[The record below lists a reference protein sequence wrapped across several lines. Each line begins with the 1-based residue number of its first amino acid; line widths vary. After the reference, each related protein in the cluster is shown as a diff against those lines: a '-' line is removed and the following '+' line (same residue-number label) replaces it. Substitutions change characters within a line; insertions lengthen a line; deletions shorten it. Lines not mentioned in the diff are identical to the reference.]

1 MYLKLRYF
9 KDMDSTLAVAL
20 AEVSAGLEKSENFV
34 RLVLSGRRRNMQTPA
49 ERIDVKPV
57 QIKGEIKYQLSQRD
71 GRAMTTKNYLP
82 AEFIA
87 LNLLEAGYANILLEQ
102 KVGSI
107 SIRITKKGE
116 ALIHRTEDI
125 FEVDLSHDR
134 SKARLLDPSDPFL
147 VEIGISDSSGKVK
160 SSKNDKY
167 LQVEEFLRLLVPSL
181 NSAIA
186 AGHIA
191 KPTATAPLSIVD
203 LGCGHAYLTFAAHQY
218 LVTQGIPVKVIG
230 IDVRESARVRNNEI
244 AKKLGISESITFF
257 AEEISQTTL
266 KTADVAIALHA
277 CDTATDDAIAWAV
290 NADAK
295 LALIA
300 PCCHHDIQ
308 AQMVDAPEP
317 WQIITRNGIMKERL
331 GDLITDG
338 LRMQI
343 LKLLGY
349 RVEAIE
355 FIGGEHTPRNLM
367 IRAVKTGA
375 TADSVEKSR
384 YDEMIAL
391 WKVKPAL
398 ASLLNR

>member
-1 MYLKLRYF
+1 ME
-9 KDMDSTLAVAL
+9 STLANAVEEVL
-20 AEVSAGLEKSENFV
+20 ATLKKSENFV

-57 QIKGEIKYQLSQRD
+57 LIKGEIKYQVLQSD
-71 GRAMTTKNYLP
+71 GRAMTTKNYTP
-82 AEFIA
+82 SEFLA
-87 LNLLEAGYANILLEQ
+87 LNYLDSGFANILVET
-102 KVGSI
+102 KTGSI

-116 ALIHRTEDI
+116 ALIHRTKDS

-134 SKARLLDPSDPFL
+134 AKSRLLDASDPFL
-147 VEIGISDSSGKVK
+147 IEIGISDASGKVK
-160 SSKNDKY
+160 ASKNDKY

-181 NSAIA
+181 SAAIE
-186 AGHIA
+186 AGHIS
-191 KPTATAPLSIVD
+191 KPTDSAPLSIVD

-218 LVTQGIPVKVIG
+218 LWSQGIPVNVIG
-230 IDVRESARVRNNEI
+230 IDVRESARARNNEI
-244 AKKLGISESITFF
+244 AKKLGISKTINFL
-257 AEEISQTTL
+257 AEEISQTSL
-266 KTADVAIALHA
+266 QAADVAIALHA
-277 CDTATDDAIAWAV
+277 CDTATDDAISWAV
-290 NADAK
+290 TAGAK

-308 AQMVDAPEP
+308 AQMVEIPEP
-317 WQIITRNGIMKERL
+317 WQMITRNGIMKERL
-331 GDLITDG
+331 GDLITDA

-343 LKLLGY
+343 MKLSGY

-375 TADSVEKSR
+375 IADGAEKLR
-384 YDEMIAL
+384 YEEMISL

>member
-1 MYLKLRYF
+1 ME
-9 KDMDSTLAVAL
+9 STLANAVEEVVATL
-20 AEVSAGLEKSENFV
+20 KKSENFV

-57 QIKGEIKYQLSQRD
+57 LIKGEIKYQVRQSD
-71 GRAMTTKNYLP
+71 GRAMTTKNYTP
-82 AEFIA
+82 SEFLA
-87 LNLLEAGYANILLEQ
+87 LNYLDSGFANILVET
-102 KVGSI
+102 KTGSI

-116 ALIHRTEDI
+116 ALIHRTKDS

-134 SKARLLDPSDPFL
+134 AKSRLLDASDPFL
-147 VEIGISDSSGKVK
+147 IEIGISDASGKVK
-160 SSKNDKY
+160 ASKNDKY

-181 NSAIA
+181 SAAIE
-186 AGHIA
+186 AGHIS
-191 KPTATAPLSIVD
+191 KPTDSAPLLIVD

-218 LVTQGIPVKVIG
+218 LWSQGIPVNVIG
-230 IDVRESARVRNNEI
+230 IDVRESARARNNEI
-244 AKKLGISESITFF
+244 AKKLGISKTINFL
-257 AEEISQTTL
+257 AEEISQTSL
-266 KTADVAIALHA
+266 QAADVAIALHA
-277 CDTATDDAIAWAV
+277 CDTATDDAISWAV
-290 NADAK
+290 TAGAK

-308 AQMVDAPEP
+308 AQMVEIPEP
-317 WQIITRNGIMKERL
+317 WQMITRNGIMKERL
-331 GDLITDG
+331 GDLITDA

-343 LKLLGY
+343 MKLSGY

-375 TADSVEKSR
+375 IADGAEKLR
-384 YDEMIAL
+384 YEEMISL

>member
-1 MYLKLRYF
+1 
-9 KDMDSTLAVAL
+9 MDSTLAVAI
-20 AEVSAGLEKSENFV
+20 AEIIAGLEKPNEFV
-34 RLVLSGRRRNMQTPA
+34 RLVLSGRRRNMQTPT
-49 ERIDVKPV
+49 ERVDVKPV
-57 QIKGEIKYQLSQRD
+57 LIKNAIKYQLSQSD
-71 GRAMTTKNYLP
+71 GRAMMTKNYDP
-82 AEFIA
+82 SEFIA
-87 LNLLEAGYANILLEQ
+87 LNLLDAGFANVLLEMRN
-102 KVGSI
+102 GST

-116 ALIHRTEDI
+116 ALVHRTSDV

-147 VEIGISDSSGKVK
+147 IEVGISDKSGKIKVG
-160 SSKNDKY
+160 KNDKY

-181 NSAIA
+181 ESAIS

-191 KPTATAPLSIVD
+191 KPTAASPLSIVD

-218 LVTQGIPVKVIG
+218 LMEQGIPVKVIG
-230 IDVRESARVRNNEI
+230 IDVRESARVRNNQI
-244 AKKLGISESITFF
+244 AEKLGISKSITFF

-266 KTADVAIALHA
+266 RSADVVIALHA

-290 NADAK
+290 SADAK

-308 AQMVDAPEP
+308 AQMNEIPEP
-317 WQIITRNGIMKERL
+317 WQIISRNGIMKERL
-331 GDLITDG
+331 GDLITDA

-343 LKLLGY
+343 MKLLGY

-375 TADSVEKSR
+375 TADDAEKSR
-384 YDEMIAL
+384 YEAMIAL

-398 ASLLNR
+398 ATLLNR

>member
-1 MYLKLRYF
+1 
-9 KDMDSTLAVAL
+9 MDTTLTTAL
-20 AEVSAGLEKSENFV
+20 AEVVAGLEKSESFV
-34 RLVLSGRRRNMQTPA
+34 RLVLSGRRRNMQTPT
-49 ERIDVKPV
+49 ERVDVKPV
-57 QIKGEIKYQLSQRD
+57 LIKGEIKNQLTQSD
-71 GRAMTTKNYLP
+71 GRAMTTKNYGP

-87 LNLLEAGYANILLEQ
+87 LNLMESGFANILLEL
-102 KVGSI
+102 KNGSI

-116 ALIHRTEDI
+116 ALVHRTDDT
-125 FEVDLSHDR
+125 FQVDLSHDR
-134 SKARLLDPSDPFL
+134 AKARLLDPSDPFL
-147 VEIGISDSSGKVK
+147 IEVGISDKSGKVK
-160 SSKNDKY
+160 VGKNDKY

-181 NSAIA
+181 ESAIS

-191 KPTATAPLSIVD
+191 KPTAASPLSIVD

-218 LVTQGIPVKVIG
+218 LVEQGIPVKVVG
-230 IDVRESARVRNNEI
+230 IDVRESARLRNNQI
-244 AKKLGISESITFF
+244 AEKLGIAKSITFF

-266 KTADVAIALHA
+266 KSADVVIALHA
-277 CDTATDDAIAWAV
+277 CDTATDDAIAWAI

-308 AQMVDAPEP
+308 AQMNEIPEP
-317 WQIITRNGIMKERL
+317 WQIISRNGIMKERL
-331 GDLITDG
+331 GDLITDA

-343 LKLLGY
+343 MKLLGY

-375 TADSVEKSR
+375 AADSAEKSR
-384 YDEMIAL
+384 YDAMIAL

-398 ASLLNR
+398 ATLLNR

>member
-1 MYLKLRYF
+1 
-9 KDMDSTLAVAL
+9 MDSTLAAAL
-20 AEVSAGLEKSENFV
+20 AEVVAGLEKPENFA
-34 RLVLSGRRRNMQTPA
+34 RLVLSGRRRNMQPPT
-49 ERIDVKPV
+49 ERVDVKPV
-57 QIKGEIKYQLSQRD
+57 LIKGEVKYQTSQSD
-71 GRAMTTKNYLP
+71 GRAMTTKNYSP

-87 LNLLEAGYANILLEQ
+87 LNLLEVGFANILLEQ
-102 KVGSI
+102 KSGSI

-116 ALIHRTEDI
+116 ALVHRTNDL
-125 FEVDLSHDR
+125 FEADLSHDR

-147 VEIGISDSSGKVK
+147 IEVGISDSAGKVK
-160 SSKNDKY
+160 ASKNDKY

-191 KPTATAPLSIVD
+191 KPTAALPLSIVD

-218 LVTQGIPVKVIG
+218 LANQGIPVKVVG
-230 IDVRESARVRNNEI
+230 IDVRESARLRNNLI
-244 AKKLGISESITFF
+244 AEKLGISGSITFL

-266 KTADVAIALHA
+266 KSADVAIALHA

-290 NADAK
+290 NAGAK

-308 AQMVDAPEP
+308 AQMVDTPEP
-317 WQIITRNGIMKERL
+317 WQIVTRNGIMKERL
-331 GDLITDG
+331 GDLITDA

-343 LKLLGY
+343 MKLLGY

-375 TADSVEKSR
+375 DADSAEKSR
-384 YDEMIAL
+384 YDAMISL
-391 WKVKPAL
+391 WNVKPAL
-398 ASLLNR
+398 ATLLNR

>member
-1 MYLKLRYF
+1 
-9 KDMDSTLAVAL
+9 MDTTLAAAL
-20 AEVSAGLEKSENFV
+20 AEVLACLEKSENFA
-34 RLVLSGRRRNMQTPA
+34 RLVLSGRRRNMETPT
-49 ERIDVKPV
+49 ERVDVKPV
-57 QIKGEIKYQLSQRD
+57 LIKGEIKYQLSQSD
-71 GRAMTTKNYLP
+71 GRAMTTKNFAP

-87 LNLLEAGYANILLEQ
+87 LNLLEAGFANILLEM
-102 KVGSI
+102 KKGSI

-116 ALIHRTEDI
+116 ALVHRTDDT

-134 SKARLLDPSDPFL
+134 AKSRLLDPSDPFL
-147 VEIGISDSSGKVK
+147 IEVGISDKSGKVK
-160 SSKNDKY
+160 VGKNDKY

-181 NSAIA
+181 DSAIA
-186 AGHIA
+186 AGHIS
-191 KPTATAPLSIVD
+191 KPTAAAPLSIVD

-218 LVTQGIPVKVIG
+218 LASQGIPVTVVG
-230 IDVRESARVRNNEI
+230 IDVRESARLRNNQI
-244 AKKLGISESITFF
+244 AEKLGISKSITFF

-266 KTADVAIALHA
+266 KSADVVIALHA

-290 NADAK
+290 SADAK

-308 AQMVDAPEP
+308 AQMNEIPEP
-317 WQIITRNGIMKERL
+317 WQIISRNGIMKERL
-331 GDLITDG
+331 GDLITDA

-343 LKLLGY
+343 MKLKGY

-375 TADSVEKSR
+375 TADSAEKSR
-384 YDEMIAL
+384 YDAMIAL

-398 ASLLNR
+398 ATLLSR

>member
-20 AEVSAGLEKSENFV
+20 AEVTTGLDKSENFV
-34 RLVLSGRRRNMQTPA
+34 RLVLSGRRRNMQTPTD
-49 ERIDVKPV
+49 RVDVKPV
-57 QIKGEIKYQLSQRD
+57 LIKGEIKYQLSQSD
-71 GRAMTTKNYLP
+71 GRAMTTKNYSP
-82 AEFIA
+82 AEFIV
-87 LNLLEAGYANILLEQ
+87 LNLLEAGFANILLEQ
-102 KVGSI
+102 KGGSI

-116 ALIHRTEDI
+116 ALVHRTNDS
-125 FEVDLSHDR
+125 FEADLSHDR
-134 SKARLLDPSDPFL
+134 SKARLLDPNDPFL
-147 VEIGISDSSGKVK
+147 IEIGISDSSGKVK
-160 SSKNDKY
+160 ASKNDKY
-167 LQVEEFLRLLVPSL
+167 LQVEEFLRLLIPSL

-191 KPTATAPLSIVD
+191 KPTVAAPLSIVD

-218 LVTQGIPVKVIG
+218 LAKQGIPVKVIG
-230 IDVRESARVRNNEI
+230 IDVRESARQRNNQI
-244 AKKLGISESITFF
+244 AEKLGISKSITFF

-266 KTADVAIALHA
+266 KSADVAIALHA

-308 AQMVDAPEP
+308 AQMVDTPEP

-331 GDLITDG
+331 GDLITDA

-343 LKLLGY
+343 MKLLGY

-375 TADSVEKSR
+375 TADSAEKSR